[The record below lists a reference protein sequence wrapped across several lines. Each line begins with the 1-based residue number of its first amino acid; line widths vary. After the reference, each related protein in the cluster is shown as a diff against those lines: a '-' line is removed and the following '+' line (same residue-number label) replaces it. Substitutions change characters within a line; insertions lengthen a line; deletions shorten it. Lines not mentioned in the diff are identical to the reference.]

1 MSKISSN
8 LKKQSI
14 MKLEEQVIPERQLDA
29 AYQCTRIDHE
39 IKLNI
44 NCKPSPARLTRIII
58 TLSDNNIQI
67 EDIAKV
73 INNVDIVRLNVSH
86 GDQNWHR
93 KAVNN
98 LLGASE
104 QLRTQLETF
113 NPPSVALDLRGP
125 EIRAKIFKDNPNP
138 TGDTILVK
146 GNHVNLLADSK
157 IKPSGKSSSLWTSC
171 PELPRASQVGDRII
185 LDRGAVSL
193 SVDQTGEDYIKCKV
207 MNTGRLSQDKII
219 QAIDTSS
226 LELPGISEKDDAD
239 IDLALELECH
249 FLIVSHVRTSK
260 TISAVKKRI
269 EESSTTHSICVLAK
283 ISSSQGVDNFDDI
296 LRVADGVVIDREGLQ
311 VDIGSEKIFLAQ
323 KSMIAKC
330 VRVGKP
336 AILTHRVSTT
346 DVKVKLDLDLL
357 ANAIL
362 EGVDGIFLAT
372 GSVVDMN
379 EHVKIIEDV
388 DLVCREAESAR
399 WQRQIFHELSYKITI
414 PTDSTHGVVIAAV
427 ELSMKLNT
435 SGIIVTTT
443 TGRSAMLL
451 SIYRPRCPVVAV
463 TRHQIVSQCLR
474 IYFAIHP
481 IHYTCETN
489 SNWNEDIEARVK
501 CGMNYLRQ
509 SSFVKVGD
517 PVVVVGGW
525 RTNDQGFTNSIRV
538 VYVSLP
544 PITSIGDDFEE
555 TW

>member
-1 MSKISSN
+1 
-8 LKKQSI
+8 
-14 MKLEEQVIPERQLDA
+14 MKLESQVVPERQLDA

-58 TLSDNNIQI
+58 TLSDNNVQI
-67 EDIAKV
+67 ENIAKV

-86 GDQNWHR
+86 GDENWHR

-98 LLGASE
+98 LLEASE
-104 QLRTQLETF
+104 QLSTQLETF

-125 EIRAKIFKDNPNP
+125 EIRAKIFKDTSNS
-138 TGDTILVK
+138 TGNTKLVK
-146 GNHVNLLADSK
+146 GSDVSLLADSK
-157 IKPSGKSSSLWTSC
+157 TKPSGKSLSLWTSC
-171 PELPRASQVGDRII
+171 PELPRASQVGHRII

-207 MNTGRLSQDKII
+207 MNTGRLSGNKII
-219 QAIDTSS
+219 QAIDTS

-249 FLIVSHVRTSK
+249 FLIISHVRTSK

-269 EESSTTHSICVLAK
+269 EESSTTHQICTLAK

-346 DVKVKLDLDLL
+346 DGRVKLDLDLL

-379 EHVKIIEDV
+379 ELVKVIEDV

-443 TGRSAMLL
+443 TGRAAILL

-463 TRHQIVSQCLR
+463 TRHRIVSQCLK
-474 IYFAIHP
+474 IYFAIHS
-481 IHYTCETN
+481 IHYTCEAN
-489 SNWNEDIEARVK
+489 SNWSDDIEARVK

-525 RTNDQGFTNSIRV
+525 RTHDQGFTNSIRV

-544 PITSIGDDFEE
+544 SITSIGDDFEE
-555 TW
+555 AW

>member
-1 MSKISSN
+1 
-8 LKKQSI
+8 

-58 TLSDNNIQI
+58 TLSIYKHADAANKLLSRDNNIQI

-451 SIYRPRCPVVAV
+451 SIYRPRC
-463 TRHQIVSQCLR
+463 
-474 IYFAIHP
+474 
-481 IHYTCETN
+481 ETN